1 MTDEYQ
7 IEVPPSFIAL
17 YADARHRLTVPL
29 RELRQ
34 RYEACEDLAQQL
46 TEHAERLRH
55 ASDLPGMKV
64 LERIRDGLAVE
75 GSGVSADEATW
86 VARRLAEL
94 MNWPWVPES
103 P

>member
-17 YADARHRLTVPL
+17 FVDARKRLTIPL

-46 TEHAERLRH
+46 IDHAEQLRH
-55 ASDLPGMKV
+55 ASDLPGRDV
-64 LERIRDGLAVE
+64 LERIRAGLAAE
-75 GSGVSADEATW
+75 GSAFNADEATW
-86 VARRLAEL
+86 IARRLAEL
-94 MNWPWVPES
+94 LAWTWEPAA
-103 P
+103 